1 MPNLSNESLLRR
13 TCTGRMLT
21 RRSLLQDLAVA
32 AAGAAVPFPKAFA
45 QPQYGGSTGQQRGEM
60 GRIAG
65 AFRRQ
70 FSVPATSIAISR
82 NGQFVY
88 DEAVGMADRENLTQ
102 AQQQSLFRIASV
114 TKPITS
120 VTIFSLIEQGK
131 LNLTDK
137 VFGPSGIL
145 GIKYGKPPYKPYITD
160 ITVDHLLTH
169 TAGGW
174 PNDNTDPMML
184 NDGWNQTKLIT
195 ETIAKVPLTNPPGT
209 HWAYSNFGY
218 CVLGRVI
225 EQVTEQA
232 YDSYVRTNILG
243 PCDISTMAIAKN
255 KETQRANYE
264 VVYYGQYSED
274 PYKLNVTR
282 MDSHGGWIA
291 SSTELVQ
298 FLNHVAGAPG
308 IPALLKPA
316 TIKLMTTPAPAYPV
330 GDARYARGWMVR
342 DNGAGNWWHNGSL
355 PGTTSIMV
363 RTPTGF
369 CWAALA
375 NTRTQ
380 PSNEIDSAIDQM
392 MWNMVRTVPS
402 WNA

>member
-1 MPNLSNESLLRR
+1 MPISK
-13 TCTGRMLT
+13 
-21 RRSLLQDLAVA
+21 V
-32 AAGAAVPFPKAFA
+32 FA
-45 QPQYGGSTGQQRGEM
+45 QGLYGGSTGQQRGEM
-60 GRIAG
+60 GRIAQG
-65 AFRRQ
+65 FRQQ

-88 DEAVGMADRENLTQ
+88 DQSVGMGDRQHLVQVEQ
-102 AQQQSLFRIASV
+102 DSLFRIASV

-120 VTIFSLIEQGK
+120 VTIFSLIERGK

-145 GIKYGKPPYKPYITD
+145 GIKYGKPPYKQYVAD

-174 PNDNTDPMML
+174 PNDNTDPMMH
-184 NDGWNQTKLIT
+184 NDGWDQTKLIT
-195 ETIAKVPLTNPPGT
+195 ETIANLPLTNPPGT

-218 CVLGRVI
+218 CILGRII
-225 EQVTEQA
+225 EQVTGQPYE
-232 YDSYVRTNILG
+232 SYVQANILV
-243 PCDISTMAIAKN
+243 PCGITTMQIAKN
-255 KETQRANYE
+255 KESQRAPNE
-264 VVYYGQYSED
+264 VVYFGQYSED
-274 PYKLNVTR
+274 PYKINITR

-291 SSTELVQ
+291 SSTQLVQ
-298 FLNHVAGAPG
+298 FLNHVAGAPN

-316 TIKLMTTPAPAYPV
+316 TIKLMTTPAPAYPA

-380 PSNEIDSAIDQM
+380 PSNEIDAAIDQM
-392 MWNMVRTVPS
+392 MWNMVRSVPS

>member
-1 MPNLSNESLLRR
+1 MSHSLSESLFRR
-13 TCTGRMLT
+13 TLT
-21 RRSLLQDLAVA
+21 RRTLLQNLA
-32 AAGAAVPFPKAFA
+32 GTAVIATVPIPEVFA
-45 QPQYGGSTGQQRGEM
+45 QRQYGGSTGQQRGEM
-60 GRIAG
+60 GRFAG
-65 AFRRQ
+65 QFRRQ
-70 FSVPATSIAISR
+70 FRVPATSIAISR
-82 NGQFVY
+82 KGQFVY
-88 DEAVGMADRENLTQ
+88 DESIGMADRQHLLQ
-102 AQQQSLFRIASV
+102 AQQNSLFRIASV

-137 VFGPSGIL
+137 VFGPFGIL
-145 GIKYGKPPYKPYITD
+145 GTKYGKPPYKPYITD

-169 TAGGW
+169 TSGGW
-174 PNDNTDPMML
+174 PNDNTDPMMH
-184 NDGWNQTKLIT
+184 NDGWDHTKLIT
-195 ETIAKVPLTNPPGT
+195 ETIANQPLTNPPGT

-225 EQVTEQA
+225 EQVTRQTYEGYVQA
-232 YDSYVRTNILG
+232 NVLA
-243 PCDISTMAIAKN
+243 PCGITTMQIARN
-255 KETQRANYE
+255 KERQRAPNE
-264 VVYYGQYSED
+264 VVYIGQYSED

-316 TIKLMTTPAPAYPV
+316 TIKMMTTPAPAYPS

-342 DNGAGNWWHNGSL
+342 DDGAGSWWHPGSL

-363 RTPTGF
+363 RTSTGF
-369 CWAALA
+369 CWAALC

-380 PSNEIDSAIDQM
+380 PSNEIDTAIDQM
-392 MWNMVRTVPS
+392 MWNMVRVVPS

>member
-1 MPNLSNESLLRR
+1 MPTPSPHTAFSRAI
-13 TCTGRMLT
+13 T
-21 RRSLLQDLAVA
+21 RRAILRNLASATA
-32 AAGAAVPFPKAFA
+32 AAAMPFPYAWA
-45 QPQYGGSTGQQRGEM
+45 QAAYGGSNGQQRGQM
-60 GRIAG
+60 GRIADG
-65 AFRRQ
+65 FRRQ

-88 DEAVGMADRENLTQ
+88 DQSNGMADRQHLTQ
-102 AQQQSLFRIASV
+102 VQQQGLFRIASV

-120 VTIFSLIEQGK
+120 VTIFSLLEQGK
-131 LNLTDK
+131 LRLTDK

-145 GIKYGKPPYKPYITD
+145 GVKYGKPPYKQYVAD
-160 ITVDHLLTH
+160 VTVDHLLTH
-169 TAGGW
+169 TSGGW
-174 PNDNTDPMML
+174 PNDNTDPMMH
-184 NDGWNQTKLIT
+184 NDGWDQTKLIT
-195 ETIAKVPLTNPPGT
+195 NTIATLPLTYPPGT

-225 EQVTEQA
+225 EALTGQA
-232 YDSYVRTNILG
+232 YDSYVQANILA
-243 PCDISTMAIAKN
+243 PCGISTMQIAKN
-255 KETQRANYE
+255 KESQRAPNE
-264 VVYYGQYSED
+264 VVYYGQFSED

-316 TIKLMTTPAPAYPV
+316 TIKLMTSPAPAYPP

-342 DNGAGNWWHNGSL
+342 GNGSGNWWHNGSL

-380 PSNEIDSAIDQM
+380 PDDEINTAIDQM
-392 MWNMVRTVPS
+392 MWSMVRTVPS
-402 WNA
+402 WNP

>member
-1 MPNLSNESLLRR
+1 MPISSTESHVRR
-13 TCTGRMLT
+13 ILT
-21 RRSLLQDLAVA
+21 RRTLLQNLAVA
-32 AAGAAVPFPKAFA
+32 AAGATVRFPKVFA
-45 QPQYGGSTGQQRGEM
+45 QAQYGGSTGRERGEM

-82 NGQFVY
+82 NGQFAY
-88 DEAVGMADRENLTQ
+88 DETVGMADHQHLIQ
-102 AQQQSLFRIASV
+102 SQQNSLFRIASV

-131 LNLTDK
+131 LNLADK
-137 VFGPSGIL
+137 VFGASGIL
-145 GIKYGKPPYKPYITD
+145 GIKYGKPPYKPYITE
-160 ITVDHLLTH
+160 ITVDDLLTH
-169 TAGGW
+169 TCGGW
-174 PNDNTDPMML
+174 PNDDTDPMMH
-184 NDGWNQTKLIT
+184 NDGWDHTKLIT
-195 ETIAKVPLTNPPGT
+195 ETIANVPITNPPGT
-209 HWAYSNFGY
+209 QWAYSNFGY

-225 EQVTEQA
+225 EQVTGQPYDGYVQA
-232 YDSYVRTNILG
+232 NILA
-243 PCDISTMAIAKN
+243 PCGITTMEIAKN
-255 KETQRANYE
+255 KERQRAPNE
-264 VVYYGQYSED
+264 VVYVGQYSED

-316 TIKLMTTPAPAYPV
+316 TIKMMTTPAAAYPP

-342 DNGAGNWWHNGSL
+342 GNGGGSWWHSGSL
-355 PGTTSIMV
+355 PGSTTIMV
-363 RTPTGF
+363 RTATGF
-369 CWAALA
+369 CWAALC

-380 PSNEIDSAIDQM
+380 PSNEIDTALDQM
-392 MWNMVRTVPS
+392 MWDMVHSVPS